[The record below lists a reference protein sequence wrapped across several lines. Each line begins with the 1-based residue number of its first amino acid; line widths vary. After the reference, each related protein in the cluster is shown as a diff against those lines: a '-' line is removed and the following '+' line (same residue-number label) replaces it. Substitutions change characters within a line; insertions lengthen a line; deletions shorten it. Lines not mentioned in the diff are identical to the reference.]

1 LTSEQRVPDS
11 KFPRS
16 LIHRLEAEEQFPL
29 HALDAIRDLRDYLDR
44 LEDDALCRARELG
57 ASIVEIAETM
67 GKTRQAVYNRLKQL
81 QEKQLQEEAREEPLI
96 GHALET
102 KQDP

>member
-1 LTSEQRVPDS
+1 MPDS

-29 HALDAIRDLRDYLDR
+29 HALDAIGDLRDYLDR

-67 GKTRQAVYNRLKQL
+67 GMTRQAVYNRLKQL
-81 QEKQLQEEAREEPLI
+81 KEKQLEEEAKEGPPI
-96 GHALET
+96 GPDPET
-102 KQDP
+102 KQHHP